1 MKEDQQVER
10 SLLPSPTHSNRYQI
24 FNNLLQL
31 LTSRTVARLLES
43 DPAAQNRLAYPQP
56 TAPVSSFEPSLYA
69 IVCVSRTVAS
79 HRFNAFAASFLGWLF
94 VGLIIAKGKQQRGS
108 SEGEAAKESY
118 HVHLQL
124 TPSRAGFQP
133 IQDLAVD

>member
-10 SLLPSPTHSNRYQI
+10 SLLPSPAHSNRYQI

-43 DPAAQNRLAYPQP
+43 DPAAQNRTAYPQP

-79 HRFNAFAASFLGWLF
+79 PSFQRPRGLLLWL
-94 VGLIIAKGKQQRGS
+94 VVRGIDN
-108 SEGEAAKESY
+108 SEGEAAKRNLRRRAPMSNSSSLRVGLGSDPPEA
-118 HVHLQL
+118 
-124 TPSRAGFQP
+124 SR
-133 IQDLAVD
+133 